1 MLFDRLRRREFI
13 ALAGGAAAWPLTA
26 RAQPTDRSARRIGV
40 FGATAENPVMGG
52 ATRAFFDELRRNGFV
67 EGRNLVVDLKST
79 DQDVSRFAD
88 QAIEMVRANPDALVA
103 LGSEVVLQACVQAS
117 RTIPIVFVANNYDPI
132 ARGYVK
138 SLANP
143 GSNATGVVLRQ
154 TELAEKQVELLTEV
168 FPNRTR
174 LGVMWDSVS
183 ADQFSAAKRRAELL
197 KLSLHSSKMENPP
210 YDFETS
216 FRSLGEFGADM
227 LLVLT
232 SQFFAQRRDQLVA
245 ETLRRRVPAMFIFRS
260 YVDAGGLLSYGADNI
275 AMYRQGGTFVSKIL
289 KGAKPADLPVE
300 QPTKYDMVL
309 NLKTAKEIGVELPTS
324 VLLRADEVIE

>member
-1 MLFDRLRRREFI
+1 
-13 ALAGGAAAWPLTA
+13 LAA
-26 RAQPTDRSARRIGV
+26 RAQQSDRSARIGV
-40 FGATAENPVMGG
+40 FGANFANPVMGS
-52 ATRAFFDELRRNGFV
+52 ATRAFFDELRKTGFI
-67 EGRNLVVDLKST
+67 EGRNLVVDHKRS
-79 DQDVSRFAD
+79 DQDISSLAD

-103 LGSEVVLQACVQAS
+103 LGSEAVLQACVQAS

-132 ARGYVK
+132 ARGYVQ
-138 SLANP
+138 SLAKP
-143 GSNATGVVLRQ
+143 GGNTTGVFLRQ
-154 TELAEKQVELLTEV
+154 TELAEKQVELLTQA

-174 LGVMWDSVS
+174 LGILWDSIS
-183 ADQFSAAKRRAELL
+183 ADQFSVAERRAELL
-197 KLSLHSSKMENPP
+197 KLRSHSSKMENPP
-210 YDFETS
+210 YDFEAS
-216 FRSLGEFGADM
+216 FRSLADFGADM

-232 SQFFAQRRDQLVA
+232 SPFFAQRRDELIA

-260 YVDAGGLLSYGADNI
+260 YVDAGGLMSYGADNI

-324 VLLRADEVIE
+324 ILIRADEVIE